1 MPTFAHFWKISRNYF
16 DVDSKRPEMSIAGNM
31 QPWFHNR
38 WQKILISGGGAAV
51 ISIAG
56 GAEEKQQSRLHRIIQ
71 NFALSTIMICQIRI
85 DHTNILNLV
94 CK

>member
-1 MPTFAHFWKISRNYF
+1 MGDTS
-16 DVDSKRPEMSIAGNM
+16 SKVAMAASGD
-31 QPWFHNR
+31 WHHNR

-71 NFALSTIMICQIRI
+71 NFAPSTIMIYQIRI